1 MRTIIYSLILLV
13 LGVMAWQT
21 PTTAL
26 AQTAK
31 TTKKAPPKKEYT
43 YKIQIAAYREY
54 SFAQQITGLDSIG
67 NVFMEKGDN
76 DIYRVVVGYYNNLAD
91 AKAAL
96 ALVEQ
101 AGYPDAYVASQE
113 AKTEHGVL
121 LSDFFAAAQPEE
133 FFAATEPIPVAP
145 AVTPTN
151 KPTSPT
157 ASEQIVADKKTP
169 AKNETA
175 TEMLMTD
182 KKTPAQTETVP
193 AIETPMANKP
203 ATFDTKE
210 AEGGSEQYVIDLG
223 TLDEVANKK
232 LGALRDMEEELYTSQ
247 RNHVILGPYSDL
259 SQASK
264 SLTTVVKKGFDN
276 ATIIMKTDVP
286 DKANPNKTATPK
298 PATFK
303 DEPKTETPKAITAPQ
318 KVEEPI
324 KPIPAPKPTPNAEA
338 EFKPTKTTPP
348 APAKTTT
355 AETTKKPTTF
365 SEISANTTTTT
376 TTTGS
381 ITATMPT
388 PSAQELSAFVT
399 FDAVFEE
406 VEFDMFKVDSYD
418 PTHETITAG
427 TSAPIEE
434 VERNKQLKGTKL
446 SNSLVQTLLPAES
459 TDKARDFYGL
469 YKFNVDEQNIG
480 YIVRSGKG
488 EYQNDNNIDLYV
500 YNNNTHQF
508 VGKENLS
515 KIYSN
520 KTMLGVVQSWI
531 LDLNNDGF
539 LDILSYNLEEQN
551 ATEQGYQI
559 RSKFNGKIWM
569 KGSYKK
575 AQLMNE
581 DKLRQQLNLQ

>member
-31 TTKKAPPKKEYT
+31 TTKKAPPKKEYA

-76 DIYRVVVGYYNNLAD
+76 DIYRVVMGYYNNLAD

-121 LSDFFAAAQPEE
+121 LSDFFAAAQPEA

-145 AVTPTN
+145 AVTPTT
-151 KPTSPT
+151 KPPTPPDPT

-169 AKNETA
+169 AKTETA
-175 TEMLMTD
+175 SEMLMTD
-182 KKTPAQTETVP
+182 KKTPVKTETEP
-193 AIETPMANKP
+193 AKETPMANKP

-210 AEGGSEQYVIDLG
+210 AEGSGEQYVIDLG
-223 TLDEVANKK
+223 TLDDVANKK
-232 LGALRDMEEELYTSQ
+232 LGALRDMEEDIYTSQ

-276 ATIIMKTDVP
+276 ATIIMETDVP
-286 DKANPNKTATPK
+286 NNAVKNKMPTPK
-298 PATFK
+298 PSTFK
-303 DEPKTETPKAITAPQ
+303 DEPKTETPKAATQQ
-318 KVEEPI
+318 KVETQA
-324 KPIPAPKPTPNAEA
+324 KPAAPTPKPAPSAEA
-338 EFKPTKTTPP
+338 EFKPMKVTPP

-355 AETTKKPTTF
+355 TETAKKPTTF
-365 SEISANTTTTT
+365 SETSATT

-388 PSAQELSAFVT
+388 PSPQELSAFVT

-459 TDKARDFYGL
+459 TDKVWSFYGL
-469 YKFNVDEQNIG
+469 YKFNIDEQNIG

-508 VGKENLS
+508 VSKESLS

-520 KTMLGVVQSWI
+520 KTMLGVVQSWL

-551 ATEQGYQI
+551 AVEQGYQI

>member
-1 MRTIIYSLILLV
+1 MRTIIYSLILSV

-21 PTTAL
+21 PTTVL

-31 TTKKAPPKKEYT
+31 TTKKTTPIKEYT

-67 NVFMEKGDN
+67 NVFMEKGEN
-76 DIYRVVVGYYNNLAD
+76 DIYRVVMGYYNKLAD
-91 AKAAL
+91 AKTAL

-113 AKTEHGVL
+113 AKTQQGIL
-121 LSDFFAAAQPEE
+121 LSDFFAAAKPEE

-145 AVTPTN
+145 AVTPTT
-151 KPTSPT
+151 KPTIPADPT
-157 ASEQIVADKKTP
+157 AAEQIVADKKTP
-169 AKNETA
+169 TKTEHDAA
-175 TEMLMTD
+175 T
-182 KKTPAQTETVP
+182 
-193 AIETPMANKP
+193 ETPMANKP
-203 ATFDTKE
+203 AIFDNKE
-210 AEGGSEQYVIDLG
+210 AETTGEQYVIDLG

-276 ATIIMKTDVP
+276 ATIIMETDVP
-286 DKANPNKTATPK
+286 NDAAKNKAATSK

-303 DEPKTETPKAITAPQ
+303 DEPKTETPKTATQQ
-318 KVEEPI
+318 KAEVPT
-324 KPIPAPKPTPNAEA
+324 KPTPKPTPSAEA
-338 EFKPTKTTPP
+338 EFKPTKATTPT
-348 APAKTTT
+348 APTKNAAAT
-355 AETTKKPTTF
+355 ETTKKPTTF
-365 SEISANTTTTT
+365 SEASSSTTTATT
-376 TTTGS
+376 AN

-446 SNSLVQTLLPAES
+446 SNGLVQTLLPAES
-459 TDKARDFYGL
+459 TDKAWSFYGL
-469 YKFNVDEQNIG
+469 YKFVIDEQNIG

-488 EYQNDNNIDLYV
+488 EYQNDNIIDLYI

-520 KTMLGVVQSWI
+520 KTMLGVVQSWL

-539 LDILSYNLEEQN
+539 LDVLSYNLEEQN
-551 ATEQGYQI
+551 AIEQGYQI